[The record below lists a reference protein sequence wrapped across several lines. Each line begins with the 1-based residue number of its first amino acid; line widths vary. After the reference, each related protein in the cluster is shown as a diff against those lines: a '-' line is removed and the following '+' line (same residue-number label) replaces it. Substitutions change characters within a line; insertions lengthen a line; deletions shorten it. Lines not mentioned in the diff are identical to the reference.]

1 MTSPD
6 ISGLSLTDLQLLLDQ
21 VRQQINVVVT
31 QQQQQQA
38 DDRASIGAAITAL
51 TTLLGPADAPPS
63 TDSING
69 VLGYDAAT
77 MGENAGLALHLAFEG
92 MKILTETTLNIAN
105 VMGTKE

>member
-1 MTSPD
+1 MAVPD
-6 ISGLSLTDLQLLLDQ
+6 ITALTLTELQELLTAAQAQLAAIR
-21 VRQQINVVVT
+21 V
-31 QQQQQQA
+31 QQA
-38 DDRASIGAAITAL
+38 QDDRDSRSAISAAITSL
-51 TTLLGPADAPPS
+51 TTLLGPADAPPG
-63 TDSING
+63 TGSINA